1 MYVYAFELKK
11 VNKKGYCS
19 LLFKSDQEN
28 LSSFSVTCLKGAA
41 TDLRYFSRSK
51 FVRS

>member
-11 VNKKGYCS
+11 KVNEKGHCG

-28 LSSFSVTCLKGAA
+28 LSRFPVTCLN
-41 TDLRYFSRSK
+41 S
-51 FVRS
+51 